1 MKTIFIC
8 NNTNCRRR
16 LLDANKIQL
25 YFKNNDYNIVRN
37 PKKADIII
45 FVTCAYRNEITND
58 AINKIKELQKY
69 KAELIVSGC
78 LPDIE
83 KEKLNKIFS
92 GKVISTKQLNEID
105 KFFPNH
111 KTKFSDIK
119 DADAIVKEQEI
130 SNQEDILRFKKL
142 PALSK
147 IVNNIQIIFVK
158 YFLNPH
164 LLIYLFPTKKEFY
177 HVRISWGCKGNCTYC
192 GIKKAIGPF
201 KSKPFK
207 ECIED
212 FKKGLEFGYKN
223 FVITADDVGA
233 YGIDIESSFPNLL
246 YEFTKL
252 DGNYNISIQDL
263 NPKWI
268 VKYIDELE
276 VIFQNK
282 KITSIN
288 IALQNGSKRI
298 LKLMNR
304 YSDLDKIGEALL
316 RIKKKKTNF
325 FLDTH
330 IILGFPTETDE
341 DFNQT
346 IDFLEKINFDMG
358 FIYRYSCK
366 TGTEAEKMKPTSKYI
381 IDSRLLKSK
390 EKLKKIGYRFLTI
403 SKNNFYVFYR

>member
-1 MKTIFIC
+1 MKKIFIC

-25 YFKNNDYNIVRN
+25 YFKNNDYDIVRN
-37 PKKADIII
+37 PKKADLII
-45 FVTCAYRNEITND
+45 FVTCAYRNEITYD

-69 KAELIVSGC
+69 KAELIVAGC

-83 KEKLNKIFS
+83 KEKLSKIFS
-92 GKVISTKQLNEID
+92 GEVISTKQLNEID
-105 KFFPNH
+105 KLFPNH
-111 KTKFSDIK
+111 KTKFSDVK
-119 DADAIVKEQEI
+119 DADAIIKEQEI
-130 SNQEDILRFKKL
+130 SNQEDILKFKKL
-142 PALSK
+142 PILSR

-212 FKKGLEFGYKN
+212 FKKGLEIGYKN

-233 YGIDIESSFPNLL
+233 YGIDIKSSFPKLL
-246 YEFTKL
+246 YEFTKF
-252 DGNYNISIQDL
+252 DGDYNISIQDL

-268 VKYIDELE
+268 VKYIDELD
-276 VIFQNK
+276 VILQNK

-316 RIKKKKTNF
+316 RIKKKKTN
-325 FLDTH
+325 LM
-330 IILGFPTETDE
+330 IL
-341 DFNQT
+341 
-346 IDFLEKINFDMG
+346 KIFG
-358 FIYRYSCK
+358 VIFGGK
-366 TGTEAEKMKPTSKYI
+366 K
-381 IDSRLLKSK
+381 SRNGVLKNMSLFK
-390 EKLKKIGYRFLTI
+390 
-403 SKNNFYVFYR
+403 

>member
-1 MKTIFIC
+1 MKKIFIC

-25 YFKNNDYNIVRN
+25 YFKNNDYDIVRN
-37 PKKADIII
+37 PKKADLII
-45 FVTCAYRNEITND
+45 FVTCAYRNEITYD

-69 KAELIVSGC
+69 KAELIVAGC

-83 KEKLNKIFS
+83 KEKLSKIFS
-92 GKVISTKQLNEID
+92 GEVISTKQLNEID
-105 KFFPNH
+105 KLFPNH
-111 KTKFSDIK
+111 KTKFSDVK
-119 DADAIVKEQEI
+119 DADAIIKEQEI
-130 SNQEDILRFKKL
+130 SNQEDILKFKKL
-142 PALSK
+142 PILSR

-212 FKKGLEFGYKN
+212 FKKGLEIGYKN

-233 YGIDIESSFPNLL
+233 YGIDIKSSFPKLL
-246 YEFTKL
+246 YEFTKF
-252 DGNYNISIQDL
+252 DGDYNISIQDL

-268 VKYIDELE
+268 VKYIDELD
-276 VIFQNK
+276 VILQNK

-330 IILGFPTETDE
+330 IILGFPTERDE
-341 DFNQT
+341 DLNQT
-346 IDFLEKINFDMG
+346 MEFLKKINFDMG

-366 TGTEAEKMKPTSKYI
+366 TGTEAEKMKPTSEYI

-390 EKLKKIGYRFLTI
+390 EELKNIGYRFLTI